1 MTDGNSAYS
10 LAGAEYGV
18 YKQGTEEQVATLV
31 TDVNGY
37 GKVEDIPAGNY
48 DIRELKAPAGYA
60 LDTATGTVTVTGGQ
74 TVAYSCQ
81 DTPQS
86 NPVAVLLRKVEAD
99 KNKTQASAS
108 LANAEFTVKYYKG
121 IYDTDPALQGIDPER
136 TWIMKTNEKGDLPFD
151 EKAKISGDDLYYMTN
166 GNPALPLGTV
176 TIQETKAPAGFLLNQ
191 EIFIRQITS
200 DGTAETV
207 ATYDQPTVPETSQK
221 GIIRLQ
227 KSDSER
233 NTAQGQASLAGAVY
247 EIRNSS
253 NEVVSTIITDNTGK
267 GESERCPLALIQ

>member
-86 NPVAVLLRKVEAD
+86 NPVAVLLRKVEA
-99 KNKTQASAS
+99 
-108 LANAEFTVKYYKG
+108 
-121 IYDTDPALQGIDPER
+121 
-136 TWIMKTNEKGDLPFD
+136 EK
-151 EKAKISGDDLYYMTN
+151 
-166 GNPALPLGTV
+166 
-176 TIQETKAPAGFLLNQ
+176 
-191 EIFIRQITS
+191 IR
-200 DGTAETV
+200 
-207 ATYDQPTVPETSQK
+207 
-221 GIIRLQ
+221 IRLRPVLPWQ
-227 KSDSER
+227 MR
-233 NTAQGQASLAGAVY
+233 NLL
-247 EIRNSS
+247 SS
-253 NEVVSTIITDNTGK
+253 ITKEFMTRTRLYR
-267 GESERCPLALIQ
+267 E

>member
-86 NPVAVLLRKVEAD
+86 NPLQFCLERLR
-99 KNKTQASAS
+99 
-108 LANAEFTVKYYKG
+108 
-121 IYDTDPALQGIDPER
+121 R
-136 TWIMKTNEKGDLPFD
+136 
-151 EKAKISGDDLYYMTN
+151 
-166 GNPALPLGTV
+166 
-176 TIQETKAPAGFLLNQ
+176 
-191 EIFIRQITS
+191 IR
-200 DGTAETV
+200 
-207 ATYDQPTVPETSQK
+207 
-221 GIIRLQ
+221 IRLRPVLPWQ
-227 KSDSER
+227 MR
-233 NTAQGQASLAGAVY
+233 NLL
-247 EIRNSS
+247 SS
-253 NEVVSTIITDNTGK
+253 ITK
-267 GESERCPLALIQ
+267 EFMIQTRLYRE